1 MWRNGLISKLHAA
14 GIDGKVLS
22 FLRDYLSNRTQKVV
36 LPGGSFKSLP
46 VRAGVPQGSVLGPLM
61 FLVYINDIVDNL
73 ESVINLFADDTI
85 LSIEIDTPN
94 ISGAILQSD
103 IEKINNWADRWLVKF
118 NPSKSKS
125 LLISRKRV
133 KPDHPVLTMSNIAIP
148 SVQFHKHLGICLSCD
163 GSWDQQIQSI
173 VEKAWKRINILRRLK
188 FLLDR
193 LSLQTIYF
201 SFIRPILEYGDTVW
215 DNMYEYHKEEL
226 DKIQN
231 EAAKI
236 VTGCTKL
243 VSLSDL
249 SRESGW
255 ETLRERRNKHKHIL
269 FFKMVNGLVPNYLCS
284 LVPSTVGSNTT
295 YNLRNSND
303 LANIVCRT
311 SLYRNSFLPS
321 AVNAWNS
328 LPQATRKSDSLSS
341 FKRLLNIDKPTP
353 CKLYFY
359 GERKMQIIHTR
370 FRNNCS
376 DLKEHLFWKN
386 IVASPLCRC
395 GEVESNTHYFF
406 EYRFYCNIRVIL

>member
-1 MWRNGLISKLHAA
+1 M
-14 GIDGKVLS
+14 
-22 FLRDYLSNRTQKVV
+22 
-36 LPGGSFKSLP
+36 
-46 VRAGVPQGSVLGPLM
+46 SVLGPLM

-73 ESVINLFADDTI
+73 ELVINLFADDTS

-103 IEKINNWADRWLVKF
+103 IEKINNWADKWLVKF

-125 LLISRKRV
+125 LLISRKRD

-148 SVQFHKHLGICLSCD
+148 SVQFHKHLGICLSSD

-173 VEKAWKRINILRRLK
+173 VEKAWKRIGILRRSK

-231 EAAKI
+231 DAARI

-243 VSLSDL
+243 LSLSDL

-255 ETLRERRNKHKHIL
+255 ETIRERRNKHKLIL

-303 LANIVCRT
+303 LAKIICRT

-328 LPQATRKSDSLSS
+328 LPQATRESDSLSR
-341 FKRLLNIDKPTP
+341 RLNV
-353 CKLYFY
+353 C
-359 GERKMQIIHTR
+359 
-370 FRNNCS
+370 
-376 DLKEHLFWKN
+376 
-386 IVASPLCRC
+386 
-395 GEVESNTHYFF
+395 
-406 EYRFYCNIRVIL
+406 

>member
-1 MWRNGLISKLHAA
+1 MMIWGDFEKGCYLHHSNNTWFISNECNK
-14 GIDGKVLS
+14 
-22 FLRDYLSNRTQKVV
+22 Q
-36 LPGGSFKSLP
+36 
-46 VRAGVPQGSVLGPLM
+46 VPQGSVLGPLM

-73 ESVINLFADDTI
+73 ESVINLFADDTS
-85 LSIEIDTPN
+85 LSIENDNPI

-103 IEKINNWADRWLVKF
+103 IEKINNWADKWLVKF
-118 NPSKSKS
+118 NLSKSKS

-133 KPDHPVLTMSNIAIP
+133 KPDHLVLTMSNIVIP
-148 SVQFHKHLGICLSCD
+148 SVQFHNHLGICVSCD

-173 VEKAWKRINILRRLK
+173 VEKAWKRIGILRRLK

-201 SFIRPILEYGDTVW
+201 SFIRPILEYGDTVL

-231 EAAKI
+231 EAARI

-255 ETLRERRNKHKHIL
+255 ETLRERRNKHKLIL

-284 LVPSTVGSNTT
+284 VVPSTVGSNTT

-328 LPQATRKSDSLSS
+328 LLQATRESDSLSS
-341 FKRLLNIDKPTP
+341 FKRFLVNFILMGKEK
-353 CKLYFY
+353 CKLF
-359 GERKMQIIHTR
+359 
-370 FRNNCS
+370 
-376 DLKEHLFWKN
+376 
-386 IVASPLCRC
+386 
-395 GEVESNTHYFF
+395 
-406 EYRFYCNIRVIL
+406 ILD